1 MCGINMDSTNLH
13 NHHLHE
19 DELVIGSSN
28 AEASFPSPCFSIAN
42 NEHSWRNSPT
52 FFLNNGNIQET
63 CAEVTP
69 SSLNNPIIQY
79 MGYSWS
85 NDPIS
90 INQSSSHQE
99 NDHQL
104 KEEPSPS
111 TSSDHHHHHSNS
123 NLMTFSDM
131 LNSSLTSPNEMLLLN
146 NPMISNNRKLHQHQP
161 SNSAFPSSI
170 QYQNSKGMSTTFSHI
185 FPSINISN
193 MSSSTLSSSSSSSSS
208 SIDQMANNLQGG
220 FDLFT
225 TARLLSGESLNHC
238 TSPNI
243 HLLELFEGR
252 PQLSIDQDLQQ
263 SNDQIKLSDIA
274 NNNKSAPQMPSK
286 KQRFDSSRPSCPPFK
301 VRKEKLGDRIAALQ
315 QLVAPFGKTD
325 TASVLMEAIGYIKF
339 LQSQVETLSVPYMK
353 LASSSNNSSNTQRG
367 VEKNEYGEDE
377 ETKVRDLRSRGLCL
391 VPLSC
396 MSYINI
402 ATDAINGAIWPPTNF
417 NPASGF

>member
-1 MCGINMDSTNLH
+1 MDSTNLH
-13 NHHLHE
+13 NHHHVDE
-19 DELVIGSSN
+19 DEVVIGSSN
-28 AEASFPSPCFSIAN
+28 PEASLPSPCFSIAN
-42 NEHSWRNSPT
+42 NQHSWRNSPT
-52 FFLNNGNIQET
+52 FFLTNGNIEET
-63 CAEVTP
+63 CGEVTP
-69 SSLNNPIIQY
+69 SSLNNPIIQN

-90 INQSSSHQE
+90 INQSSSHQDH
-99 NDHQL
+99 NDHHQL
-104 KEEPSPS
+104 KEEPSSS
-111 TSSDHHHHHSNS
+111 TSSHHHHHHHSNS

-161 SNSAFPSSI
+161 SSI
-170 QYQNSKGMSTTFSHI
+170 QYQNSKGITTTFSNI
-185 FPSINISN
+185 FPTINISN
-193 MSSSTLSSSSSSSSS
+193 MSSSPLLSSRSTSMD
-208 SIDQMANNLQGG
+208 DQMANNVQGG

-225 TARLLSGESLNHC
+225 TARLLSGESVNHC
-238 TSPNI
+238 TSPNV
-243 HLLELFEGR
+243 HLLELFEGS
-252 PQLSIDQDLQQ
+252 PQLSIDHDLQQ

-274 NNNKSAPQMPSK
+274 NNNKSSPQMPSK

-339 LQSQVETLSVPYMK
+339 LQNQVETLSVPYMK

-367 VEKNEYGEDE
+367 VEKNEYSEDE